1 LSHISFTTAC
11 RMSLFSV
18 IYLIYRLL
26 RQKSQAVEEK
36 KMKKRIKL
44 RLPIKEILILRKKSI
59 VPNQKKQADKHA
71 CRKKVKGS

>member
-1 LSHISFTTAC
+1 MSHISFTTAC